1 MTGFTVTA
9 SDVAAFLALVV
20 AIWSAFQTGRF
31 NRRQNDFAE
40 TAERLNQLLIAKEAA
55 ETEQQRQADLGA
67 NFVKLGKSN
76 YRLKVFNRGA
86 GAARN
91 VRLEMLVGSELIAG
105 RELAEKFPVPLLER
119 QQGTEL
125 ICFISMSAPRRA
137 HIKLTWDDDIAID
150 RSKELWA
157 DVF

>member
-1 MTGFTVTA
+1 MSGFTVTA
-9 SDVAAFLALVV
+9 SDAAAFLALAV

-76 YRLKVFNRGA
+76 YRLKIFNRGA
-86 GAARN
+86 GSARN
-91 VRLEMLVGSELIAG
+91 VRLELLAGSELLARG
-105 RELAEKFPVPLLER
+105 ELTEKFPVPLLER

-125 ICFISMSAPRRA
+125 ICFVSMSAPRRA
-137 HIKLTWDDDIAID
+137 HLRLTWDDDVATD
-150 RSKELWA
+150 RNKELWV